1 VGDTEFPL
9 DPSVGA
15 DLRSVVPV
23 ASDDLGGGFRI
34 VSVECYEL
42 GLIVRWLVSPPIDD
56 WSPSPPVTLADDVG
70 TEYRHTSGG
79 AFGHATDRGD
89 AMFVPAPPAAA
100 SVLTISPTTAA
111 SPSASP
117 ADWTQKR

>member
-1 VGDTEFPL
+1 MGVGDAQLPP

-42 GLIVRWLVSPPIDD
+42 GLIVRWLVSPPSDD

-70 TEYRHTSGG
+70 TKYRHTSGG
-79 AFGHATDRGD
+79 AFGHATADRGD
-89 AMFVPAPPAAA
+89 AMFVPAPPPAA
-100 SVLTISPTTAA
+100 SVLTISHHDRSVAVSLA
-111 SPSASP
+111 S
-117 ADWTQKR
+117 